1 MVRVNKKGWS
11 KVRSNKVKKGR
22 SKVRSIKVRLE

>member
-11 KVRSNKVKKGR
+11 KVRSNKVNKKVGV
-22 SKVRSIKVRLE
+22 KLDQLK